1 MDIIEIVPYQPA
13 HHLGIDAM
21 MKEIA
26 QEFSDPIMVKQTNGT
41 APIPDNYW
49 VALHNGQVVGTIALV
64 NFKNEFGVLKRMM
77 LKTEYPGASLGVSSL
92 LLFTAIENAQK
103 NGLGAI
109 YLGTMTQF
117 KAAQS
122 FYQKHGFQQ
131 IGEEELPSDFPKYPI
146 DKLFYK
152 KKIVRPSVE

>member
-1 MDIIEIVPYQPA
+1 MIEIVPYQPT
-13 HHLGIDAM
+13 HHSGINAM
-21 MKEIA
+21 MKEIPK
-26 QEFSDPIMVKQTNGT
+26 EFREPIMVKQTNST

-77 LKTEYPGASLGVSSL
+77 LKQEFRGAALGVSKL
-92 LLFTAIENAQK
+92 LLLTAIENAQK